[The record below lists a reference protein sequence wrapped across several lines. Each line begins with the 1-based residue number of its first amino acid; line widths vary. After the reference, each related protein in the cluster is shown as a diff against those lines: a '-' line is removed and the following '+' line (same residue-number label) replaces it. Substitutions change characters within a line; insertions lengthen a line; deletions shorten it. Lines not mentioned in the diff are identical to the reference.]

1 MPIGKTGDAGACV
14 SGSALGGMTDT
25 NTETLM
31 TFRISDP
38 RLAGLV
44 YLLLVLTGIFN
55 LIYVPS
61 LTVAGRD
68 PLETLEA
75 IRSQHVLF
83 AAGACVGL
91 LSYVLYLCLPVILH
105 RVLQPH
111 GSTLARLM
119 VLLTAVSI
127 PISFIAIAEKFAILD
142 SLQVSATLDAELL
155 ASSVMEHLERYRSL
169 IGLSS
174 IFWGLWLI
182 PRAILSGRARLVP
195 WPLAVLLGLGGLAFL
210 IEFVVPL
217 FWSGFSGSLVQT
229 IVGTPSS
236 LGELGTCLWLL
247 LAPHSR
253 FRTKQSAA
261 A

>member
-1 MPIGKTGDAGACV
+1 
-14 SGSALGGMTDT
+14 
-25 NTETLM
+25 M

-55 LIYVPS
+55 LIWVPS
-61 LTVAGRD
+61 QTIVWRD
-68 PLETLEA
+68 PMATLEA
-75 IRSQHVLF
+75 IRSQQALF

-91 LSYVLYLCLPVILH
+91 LSYVLYLCLPVVLY
-105 RVLQPH
+105 RVLEPH
-111 GSTLARLM
+111 GATLARLM
-119 VLLTAVSI
+119 VLFTAVSI
-127 PISFIAIAEKFAILD
+127 PISFTAISEKFAILD
-142 SLQVSATLDAELL
+142 RLGTGTEPEML
-155 ASSVMEHLERYRSL
+155 AQTIMDHLGRYNEL
-169 IGLSS
+169 IGISS

-182 PRAILSGRARLVP
+182 PLAILAARSRLVP
-195 WPLAVLLGLGGLAFL
+195 WPLALLLVLGGVSFL

-217 FWSGFSGSLVQT
+217 FWSGFQGSLVQT

-253 FRTKQSAA
+253 FRNPEAPA
-261 A
+261 G